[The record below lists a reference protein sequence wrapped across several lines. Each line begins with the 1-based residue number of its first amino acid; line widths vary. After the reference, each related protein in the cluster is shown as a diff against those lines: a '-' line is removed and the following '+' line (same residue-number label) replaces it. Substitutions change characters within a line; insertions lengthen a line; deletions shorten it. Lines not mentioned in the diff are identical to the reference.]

1 MMNMIKIFQHL
12 LKKTM
17 NELSF
22 GDTMMIN
29 NYDKNY
35 DNDDDRNDDNDVD
48 DDDDDYRLY
57 FEGVGKVLH

>member
-29 NYDKNY
+29 NYDKNSNNY
-35 DNDDDRNDDNDVD
+35 DDNG
-48 DDDDDYRLY
+48 DDDDYRLY

>member
-1 MMNMIKIFQHL
+1 
-12 LKKTM
+12 M
-17 NELSF
+17 NELSV
-22 GDTMMIN
+22 GDAMMIN

-48 DDDDDYRLY
+48 DDDDDDDDDYRLY

>member
-1 MMNMIKIFQHL
+1 
-12 LKKTM
+12 M

-35 DNDDDRNDDNDVD
+35 DNDDDNG
-48 DDDDDYRLY
+48 DDDDYRLY

>member
-1 MMNMIKIFQHL
+1 
-12 LKKTM
+12 M

-29 NYDKNY
+29 NHDKNY

>member
-1 MMNMIKIFQHL
+1 
-12 LKKTM
+12 M

-29 NYDKNY
+29 DYDKNY
-35 DNDDDRNDDNDVD
+35 DNDDDNG
-48 DDDDDYRLY
+48 DDDDYRLY

>member
-35 DNDDDRNDDNDVD
+35 DNDDDRNDDNDIED
-48 DDDDDYRLY
+48 
-57 FEGVGKVLH
+57 EGVGKVLH

>member
-35 DNDDDRNDDNDVD
+35 DNDDDNGDG
-48 DDDDDYRLY
+48 DDYRLY